1 MKNLRIKTTVPLVIN
16 LMACALTSVA
26 APAFAQQ
33 QTRAT
38 LEEVIVTAQ
47 RREESAQDVAISITT
62 FSQDQLNNA
71 NMTNTSDLA
80 QLTPSLSTNNRFGP
94 ENASFSIRG
103 FTKEFRTTAS
113 VGVFFAEVVAP
124 RGASNQ
130 DSGDGAGPGTMFDLQ
145 SVQVLKGP
153 QGTLFGRNS
162 TGGAILLVPNRPTE
176 EFEGYVELSS
186 GDFGL
191 RQQQA
196 VVNVPIHDRVKLR
209 LGLDKKERDGYLNN
223 FTDIGASELADVD
236 YIAGRVSLVVDILDS
251 LENYTVVNYADSE
264 TAGHTSRLFACNPS
278 QDPSENPLFPF
289 IQQPCQDQL
298 ARQRATGQGGFYDVA
313 STVAT
318 PLVAI
323 KDQRIV
329 NTTTWDLSAT
339 LTIKNILAY
348 SHLESKTGSDLFGTQ
363 FSETQGQLVSLGLPA
378 GTADPRRE
386 FVPGVSVV
394 DPNNPLTSQESWVE
408 EIQVQGLS
416 FDSRLDWQTGLYY
429 ESSQPDG
436 FVGNR
441 SAVLISCD
449 LATLEG
455 DPSQFNCFDST
466 GGQIGGVA
474 EALFKTEYLSKAVY
488 AQASYDIFQWLGVTV
503 GARYTW
509 DDVKGE
515 TVYSRHNFVFAA
527 KQPAVVSAEK
537 AEQSSE
543 APTGLFEIQYRP
555 LSDVMIYGKY
565 VRGYRQGSVN
575 MSADVGLQTHEAEK
589 VDTFEIGAKTSWE
602 WLIPGRFNVAFFD
615 NDFRNMQ
622 LQGGYISQD
631 KGPTT
636 AIFNAGKAEIRGFE
650 AEALLQLYE
659 GLTLSLSYSR
669 LITELL
675 EQEDNRA
682 KVEEAAGFF
691 AGQTFSP
698 IADEGDE
705 LPFAPDK
712 AYVAGLNYRLPLT
725 ESIGAID
732 MGVTYIHTGEQRAAA
747 SSVSPF
753 AMLDEY
759 SVVNVSL
766 GWKAILGSSFDLS
779 LFGTN
784 VRDEEFLTYIHGSF
798 RTLGIESG
806 TGGMPRMYGARL
818 KYDFGPF

>member
-1 MKNLRIKTTVPLVIN
+1 MKKLNKETTVPLFTGLI
-16 LMACALTSVA
+16 ATALISSA

-33 QTRAT
+33 QTRAV

-62 FSQDQLNNA
+62 FNQDQINNA

-145 SVQVLKGP
+145 NVQVLKGP
-153 QGTLFGRNS
+153 QGTLFGRNT
-162 TGGAILLVPNRPTE
+162 TGGAILLVPNKPTD
-176 EFEGYVELSS
+176 EFEGYVELSG

-196 VVNVPIHDRVKLR
+196 VVNVPINDRVRLR
-209 LGLDKKERDGYLNN
+209 FGLDKKERDGYLDN
-223 FTDIGASELADVD
+223 FTGIGADSLADVE
-236 YIAGRVSLVVDILDS
+236 YTAGRVSLVVDILDS
-251 LENYTVVNYADSE
+251 LENYTVVNYADSD

-278 QDPSENPLFPF
+278 QDPNENPLFPF

-298 ARQRATGQGGFYDVA
+298 AHQRATGQDGFYDVA

-318 PLVAI
+318 PTVEI
-323 KDQRIV
+323 EDRRFI
-329 NTTTWDLSAT
+329 NTTTWDLSAG
-339 LTIKNILAY
+339 LTIKNILGY
-348 SHLESKTGSDLFGTQ
+348 SHLESKSGLDLFGTQ
-363 FSETQGQLVSLGLPA
+363 FAETQTQLVGLGLPA
-378 GTADPRRE
+378 GSADPNRE

-394 DPNNPLTSQESWVE
+394 HPSLPLTSQESWVE

-416 FDSRLDWQTGLYY
+416 FDGRLDWQTGLYY
-429 ESSQPDG
+429 ESSEPDG
-436 FVGNR
+436 FSGNR
-441 SAVLISCD
+441 AAVLISCD

-455 DPSQFNCFDST
+455 DPSQFNCFDPTS
-466 GGQIGGVA
+466 GQIGSATEG
-474 EALFKTEYLSKAVY
+474 LFKTEYLSKAVY
-488 AQASYDIFQWLGVTV
+488 AQASYDIFQWLSVTA

-515 TVYSRHNFVFAA
+515 TVFTRHNFVLAS
-527 KQPAVVSAEK
+527 KQSAIVREEK

-543 APTGLFEIQYRP
+543 APTGLLEIQFRP

-565 VRGYRQGSVN
+565 IRGYRQGSVN
-575 MSADVGLQTHEAEK
+575 MSADVGLQTHEPEE

-602 WLIPGRFNVAFFD
+602 WVIPGRFNVAFFD
-615 NDFRNMQ
+615 NDFRDMQ
-622 LQGGYISQD
+622 LQGGYISQN

-636 AIFNAGKAEIRGFE
+636 AIFNAGEAEIRGFE
-650 AEALLQLYE
+650 ADALLQLYD

-675 EQEDNRA
+675 EQEDNQA
-682 KVEEAAGFF
+682 KVEAAAGPI
-691 AGQTFSP
+691 AGATFSP
-698 IADEGDE
+698 IADVGDE

-712 AYVAGLNYRLPLT
+712 AYVASLNYRLPLPET
-725 ESIGAID
+725 IGAID
-732 MGVTYIHTGEQRAAA
+732 LGITYIHTGEQRAAA
-747 SSVSPF
+747 TSVSPF
-753 AMLDEY
+753 AVLDEY
-759 SVVNVSL
+759 SVLNVSL
-766 GWKAILGSSFDLS
+766 GWKAIFGSPLDLS

-784 VRDEEFLTYIHGSF
+784 VRDEEFLTFIHGSF

-818 KYDFGPF
+818 RYDF